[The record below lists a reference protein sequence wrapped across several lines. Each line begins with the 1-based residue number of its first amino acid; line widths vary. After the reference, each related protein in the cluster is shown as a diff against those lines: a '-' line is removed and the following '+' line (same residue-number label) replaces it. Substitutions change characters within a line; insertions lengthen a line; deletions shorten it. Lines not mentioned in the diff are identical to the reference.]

1 MRVAPFPFLVAAWFA
16 LVQWRQAGLASTGRL
31 GDLLTSV
38 LGALAVAALGTLVG
52 RAVTKD
58 AAARGL
64 VALTVVA
71 WGALYSSYAAYAVL
85 LGLRLPVADSVLLW
99 TLLCGLAVFVASRLT
114 VGEGFVRAL
123 SIGSGL
129 LVLFQVFGAAT
140 AMRTVAGETHVGSGR
155 SAERPDIYLFV
166 LDKYTASP
174 WLSATYGVDN
184 RAFEDSL
191 RQLGFVLPPAARTN
205 YPHTSLVLATLLDGA
220 PVHETVNDSTAR
232 WPAVFARVEQGAM
245 IAALQERGYRFAF
258 FPTTFHA
265 TSQHPRADI
274 RLTQDAARRAT
285 WFHSWRAN
293 GPFDALI
300 ALRCGRHGCQSAAGE
315 RVQAFPYPLE
325 AATAIRWKF
334 ETVRTLPDSSGP
346 IFSFVHALLPH
357 EPYQFSA
364 DCEPQEPW
372 WPVNDADADAAADS
386 TIRAAYAAQVRCAN
400 RLVLETVGE
409 LIRRSKIPPVI
420 LIQSDHGHGRMTED
434 AMSGRTVP
442 LVELTATQLR
452 ERLDVFAAYRVPGH
466 PEVFPDNVTPASV
479 LPRTL
484 NALFNAGL
492 AVPDDRTWWVD
503 AFRQPLR
510 VTPIPPERLRLSR
523 DAPPSP

>member
-1 MRVAPFPFLVAAWFA
+1 MRSAPYPFLVAAWFA
-16 LVQWRQAGLASTGRL
+16 LVQWRQGGVASTGRL

-38 LGALAVAALGTLVG
+38 AAALMVAAFGVLLG
-52 RAVTKD
+52 RAIAKD
-58 AAARGL
+58 HAARGL
-64 VALTVVA
+64 VALVVVA

-85 LGLRLPVADSVLLW
+85 LGLRLPVGEGVLVWTLACALAVLL
-99 TLLCGLAVFVASRLT
+99 ARRLT

-129 LVLFQVFGAAT
+129 LLAFQVVGTTT
-140 AMRTVAGETHVGSGR
+140 AMRTTSRETGLGAGR
-155 SAERPDIYLFV
+155 SADRPDIYLFV
-166 LDKYTASP
+166 LDKYTATP
-174 WLSATYGVDN
+174 WLTASYGVDN

-191 RQLGFVLPPAARTN
+191 RALDFVLPAAARTN

-232 WPAVFARVEQGAM
+232 WPAVFARVEQGRM

-265 TSQHPRADI
+265 TSRHPRAD
-274 RLTQDAARRAT
+274 LTLTPEGARRAA
-285 WFHSWRAN
+285 WFHSWRAHA
-293 GPFDALI
+293 PFDAL
-300 ALRCGRHGCQSAAGE
+300 ASLRCGRRGCQGSAGE
-315 RVQAFPYPLE
+315 RVQTFPYPHE
-325 AATAIRWKF
+325 TASAILWKF

-346 IFSFVHALLPH
+346 IFAFVHALLPH
-357 EPYQFSA
+357 EPYQFAA
-364 DCEPQEPW
+364 DCTPQEPW

-386 TIRAAYAAQVRCAN
+386 TIRAAYAAQVHCAN
-400 RLVLETVGE
+400 RFVLETVRE
-409 LIRRSKIPPVI
+409 LIRRSEISPII

-434 AMSGRTVP
+434 AMSGRTVS
-442 LVELTATQLR
+442 LVDLSAAALR

-466 PEVFPDNVTPASV
+466 PALFPDTVTPASV

-484 NALFNAGL
+484 NALFDAGL
-492 AVPDDRTWWVD
+492 PVPGDRTWWVD

-510 VTPIPPERLRLSR
+510 VTPLPPERLRLST